1 MNDKPF
7 NIINNST
14 VRKLFWV
21 ARKYFSRWEMD
32 SIDIS
37 PEQFINTIVYIAHK
51 DYSSDRS
58 YIKRWRIIKLILK
71 IADELNYTTL
81 SSGFYKHG
89 NYSFVV
95 DSFLKNELQFKSSL
109 YGVKIRDDLI
119 NKEFSKIVLPV
130 IKNNKSLFIQRTTDF
145 RSWAHDQQPPEEF
158 KKFYNYS
165 DGLLDGFNDIE
176 RARSREDII
185 RIGICMSN
193 IISDFDPCLKHVNKE
208 VLDIYFD
215 FTDSF
220 EGIITAMSHRHIT
233 REAKPALD
241 GLHKIYYSY
250 IFSFFPPF
258 KQTVRE
264 GDNIEAELQNYKGA
278 LVYSKSKLMV
288 EYPIMKRRLGRKKLI
303 PTLDELTCDIEEDI
317 SQLDLKEKQ
326 RIVDLFNHVR

>member
-1 MNDKPF
+1 MKKIL
-7 NIINNST
+7 NIINNNKIKSSLWL
-14 VRKLFWV
+14 VRRTFL
-21 ARKYFSRWEMD
+21 RWEMD

-51 DYSSDRS
+51 NYSSDRS
-58 YIKRWRIIKLILK
+58 YVKRWRIIKLILK

-95 DSFLKNELQFKSSL
+95 DSFLKNDLQFKSSL

-130 IKNNKSLFIQRTTDF
+130 IENNKSFFIQPTPGF
-145 RSWAHDQQPPEEF
+145 RLWAHDQQPPEEF
-158 KKFYNYS
+158 KIFYNYS
-165 DGLLDGFNDIE
+165 DSLLDGFNDID

-185 RIGICMSN
+185 RIGNHMSN
-193 IISDFDPCLKHVNKE
+193 IISDFDPCLKHVNNE
-208 VLDIYFD
+208 ILDIYFD

-220 EGIITAMSHRHIT
+220 EGIITAMSHRSIT
-233 REAKPALD
+233 REAKPALE

-258 KQTVRE
+258 KQTVNE
-264 GDNIEAELQNYKGA
+264 GDNIEAELQKYRGS
-278 LVYSKSKLMV
+278 LVYSKSKLML
-288 EYPIMKRRLGRKKLI
+288 EYPKIKRRLGRKKLI
-303 PTLDELTCDIEEDI
+303 PTLDELTCDIEGDI
-317 SQLDLKEKQ
+317 SQLDLKEKKK
-326 RIVDLFNHVR
+326 IIDLFDHIR